1 MSSKVET
8 LEAAKRELI
17 EHGWTQGAYQFGD
30 SLCVVGAIAKAKCI
44 DNYAAELASETFFLE
59 GVVGWGRKSGCSI
72 AAWNDDP
79 HRTFNDVMSAFDKAI
94 LLAKEEE
101 SA

>member
-44 DNYAAELASETFFLE
+44 DNSSETFFLE
-59 GVVGWGRKSGCSI
+59 GVVEWERKSGCSI

-101 SA
+101 TA